1 MNGLEIAIFAIFL
14 WTISIMYLAPTISKT
29 KHFAV
34 YGPALMLKIVKN
46 RKLLDRISK
55 HFPGKFFGRISVII
69 VILSAF
75 VAMAML
81 IYGAYLS
88 LSIKPSNAPSLRL
101 LIGIPG
107 LNPAIPIGF
116 GAAALIIS
124 VVIHEVFHGI
134 VARNHGIKVNS
145 VGALFFIIPV
155 GAFVEPDEQ
164 EIQAA
169 DPVHRRRIIAAGPGI
184 NIILALVSILII
196 SLLLFPSASPT
207 HDGIY
212 VEGVDAHSPASYLI
226 STGTEVTSFGNYSGS
241 QLGNL
246 LFTSNMEPGKLYNA
260 TVYNGNHSTIIQIP
274 AGVVIDSVVKGLPAD
289 KANLSVGSVILSVN
303 EVTIFN
309 DTTLGDLLANTT
321 PGTSISVKTV
331 TYTLSSTGNL
341 SGTQHVYNVTT
352 MSKFAYYSQY
362 DPSANQ
368 NSYKNESFI
377 GITSTYGG
385 ILGVPMEQMK
395 SIMSGIEIFTN
406 PWTGALIFISLPF
419 ASLYPIPSSLAGLFT
434 VPFSPFIFWGTVNMF
449 YWLFWINFLLGVTNA
464 LPLFVLDGGQF
475 FRDTLHILSRRRI
488 FSFLKNEKSMKRVMM
503 LSNVIVL
510 FLLFWQVIVPRII

>member
-55 HFPGKFFGRISVII
+55 HFPGKFFGKISVII
-69 VILSAF
+69 VIMSAF

-88 LSIKPSNAPSLRL
+88 LSIKPANAPSLRL
-101 LIGIPG
+101 LIGLPG
-107 LNPAIPIGF
+107 LNPAIPLGF

-184 NIILALVSILII
+184 NIVLALVSLLII
-196 SLLLFPSASPT
+196 SLLLVPSASPT
-207 HDGIY
+207 HNGIY
-212 VEGVDAHSPASYLI
+212 VEGVDVHSPASYLI

-246 LFTSNMEPGKLYNA
+246 LFASNMEPGKLYNA
-260 TVYNGNHSTIIQIP
+260 TIYDGKKLTPIQIP

-303 EVTIFN
+303 GVIIYN
-309 DTTLGDLLANTT
+309 DTVLGNLLANTT
-321 PGTSISVKTV
+321 PGANISVRTV
-331 TYTLSSTGNL
+331 AYSLNNTGKF
-341 SGTQHVYNVTT
+341 SGIQHIYNVTT
-352 MSKFAYYSQY
+352 MSKFVYYSQY

-368 NSYKNESFI
+368 NSYKNESFM
-377 GITSTYGG
+377 GITLTYGG
-385 ILGVPMEQMK
+385 ILGVPIEQMK
-395 SIMSGIEIFTN
+395 SIVSGIEMFTN
-406 PWTGALIFISLPF
+406 PWTGALVFISLPF
-419 ASLYPIPSSLAGLFT
+419 ASLYPVPSSLAGLFT
-434 VPFSPFIFWGTVNMF
+434 VPLSPFIFWGTVNMF

-475 FRDTLHILSRRRI
+475 FRDSLHILGRRKM
-488 FSFLKNEKSMKRVMM
+488 FSFLKNEKTMKRVMM
-503 LSNVIVL
+503 LSNIIVL
-510 FLLFWQVIVPRII
+510 LLLFWQVIIPRII